1 MICVKPA
8 DLKKLT
14 EKLHHLIKTKNII
27 ISLVA
32 GTKIPTLKKLM
43 SSKLSIVRFMP
54 NLSIKYGESI
64 TAVYSDNLSAKE
76 KKNIEKFS
84 FFGTLIWLKKEE
96 EINFFTA
103 FFGGGPAYFCYFF
116 QCLQNILE
124 KKKINK
130 QKARELT
137 IQLLKSTVNFIEK
150 EKIGFNDLIKMVA
163 SKNGT
168 TEKALMHFSQNQKL
182 ESLTTSAIKK
192 AENRSKQLSNY

>member
-64 TAVYSDNLSAKE
+64 TAVYSDNLSSKGKE
-76 KKNIEKFS
+76 K
-84 FFGTLIWLKKEE
+84 
-96 EINFFTA
+96 
-103 FFGGGPAYFCYFF
+103 YR
-116 QCLQNILE
+116 
-124 KKKINK
+124 KIFVFWN
-130 QKARELT
+130 
-137 IQLLKSTVNFIEK
+137 
-150 EKIGFNDLIKMVA
+150 
-163 SKNGT
+163 
-168 TEKALMHFSQNQKL
+168 
-182 ESLTTSAIKK
+182 
-192 AENRSKQLSNY
+192 